1 MVKKQLSFLIAV
13 LIISC
18 FNLLAVSAKTPITA
32 EKLWEMKRV
41 GTPEVSPDGR
51 SSAIVVTQ
59 FDMEQ
64 NTSSSYIYL
73 MDNTNG
79 QLRQLTFSGKDS
91 SPVWKPDGTALAF
104 VSRRADGPAQLYVLN
119 LAGGEAQPITDL
131 PVGVF
136 APQWFPDGNSIA
148 FGANILPEY
157 QGDWEKMKSLQKNQ
171 RESKMTAKVT
181 ENSTFR
187 FWDRWLTDGL
197 FPRLFSVD
205 INNREVT
212 DLMPNTAKYFN
223 MMGGVNYS
231 IAPHGQTIAVSM
243 NSTQAPFDR
252 INNDIYLLRT
262 DGSGVLTNI
271 TSGNEAGDDNPVYS
285 PCGKFILYGKQNIP
299 HFYADKVVMTIYDVN
314 AQTHREITAHI
325 DLSCQDWF
333 WSADGKTIFFLAED
347 DARQSIF
354 SIPASGGKH
363 QRLFH
368 LGTNKG
374 ATLAG
379 KEALVFSHE
388 TLNSPAEIYRLNIQR
403 TPGKPIQLTHFNK
416 EIMEGL
422 DLGKTESV
430 TFKGANNADVQMFIN
445 YPPNYDPT
453 QQYPLV
459 VMIHGGPHGVFGDTW
474 HYRWNSQ
481 LFSAPGYI
489 SILPNFHGSTS
500 FGQDFAISIHGEH
513 ANKPYQDIMNAVDY
527 MIDKGLVDPKRM
539 AATGGSYGGFMVS
552 WIAGHTD
559 RFACLINHAGVYDLH
574 LQFASDYGA
583 NRAFQ
588 YGGSPWENMDK
599 MNSQNP
605 SQFAHNFKTPML
617 VIHGELDY
625 RVPVVHG
632 FLVYNIYKSRGLDAR
647 LVYYPN
653 ENHWILTPQNSV
665 YWYREVHD
673 WFERYLKK

>member
-1 MVKKQLSFLIAV
+1 MKPIRH
-13 LIISC
+13 I
-18 FNLLAVSAKTPITA
+18 LLAGIFSISLFSVFSNAVKAPITA

-51 SSAIVVTQ
+51 TSAVVVTQ
-59 FDMEQ
+59 FDLEQ

-73 MDNTNG
+73 MDNING

-104 VSRRADGPAQLYVLN
+104 VSRRTEGPAQLYLLN
-119 LAGGEAQPITDL
+119 MNGGEAQKMTDL

-136 APQWFPDGNSIA
+136 TPQWFPDGSSIA

-157 QGDWEKMKSLQKNQ
+157 GGDWEKMKNLQKKQ
-171 RESKMTAKVT
+171 KESKMTAKVT

-187 FWDRWLTDGL
+187 FWDRWLTDGY
-197 FPRLFSVD
+197 FPRLFMVD
-205 INNREVT
+205 ISSRKVT
-212 DLMPNTAKYFN
+212 DLMPNTSNYFS

-231 IAPHGQTIAVSM
+231 IAPDGKTIALSM
-243 NSTQAPFDR
+243 NSTQAPYDR
-252 INNDIYLLRT
+252 INNDIYLLQT
-262 DGSGVLTNI
+262 NGSGNMSNI
-271 TSGNEAGDDNPVYS
+271 TPGNEANDDSPVYS
-285 PCGKFILYGKQNIP
+285 PCGKFILYGKQSIP
-299 HFYADKVVMTIYDVN
+299 HFYADKVVMTIYEPETK
-314 AQTHREITAHI
+314 THSEITTNI

-333 WSADGKTIFFLAED
+333 WSDDGKTIFFLAED
-347 DARQSIF
+347 NALQSIF
-354 SIPASGGKH
+354 SIPATGGKY

-368 LGTNKG
+368 QGTNNG
-374 ATLAG
+374 AALAG
-379 KEALVFSHE
+379 KDALVFTHE
-388 TLNSPAEIYRLNIQR
+388 TLNSPAEVYRLS
-403 TPGKPIQLTHFNK
+403 TFCFPGPATQLSHFNK
-416 EIMEGL
+416 EIMDGL
-422 DLGKTESV
+422 QLGKTESV

-445 YPPNYDPT
+445 YPPDYDPNKK
-453 QQYPLV
+453 YPLV
-459 VMIHGGPHGVFGDTW
+459 VMIHGGPHSAFGDTW

-489 SILPNFHGSTS
+489 SILPNFHGSTG

-513 ANKPYQDIMNAVDY
+513 ANKPFQDIMNAADY

-539 AATGGSYGGFMVS
+539 AATGGSYGGYMVS

-583 NRAFQ
+583 NRSFQ
-588 YGGSPWENMDK
+588 YGGSPWENMAI

-625 RVPVVHG
+625 RVPVAHG
-632 FLVYNIYKSRGLDAR
+632 FLVYSIYKSMGLDAR

-665 YWYREVHD
+665 YWYKEVHD